1 METIK
6 ILFMHLSYTILEKY
20 ALPYSLLKATV
31 FCCKSATVE
40 KEVDWERIYDTYGI
54 PHRVTNISFD
64 TDRRDTGWDVV
75 ECVPH
80 FGT

>member
-40 KEVDWERIYDTYGI
+40 KEVD
-54 PHRVTNISFD
+54 
-64 TDRRDTGWDVV
+64 
-75 ECVPH
+75 
-80 FGT
+80 